1 MPRANLLAVLVAI
14 ALAGAGFA
22 RAQTPDSTPPTQPP
36 YSCGPK
42 HQVRA
47 VGEAIA
53 VNVAVNRWDAWGR
66 GQPWADV
73 GVKSWSSNL
82 RLGWEW
88 DENVFGTNMFSH
100 PFHGSLYFNAGR
112 DHCLGYWESAPLA
125 FLGSWTWEYLGER
138 FRPALN
144 DFIMTS
150 FGGAALGEVFHR
162 VGASI
167 RDNHARGSGRFGRE
181 AAALVVD
188 PVGGLNRLLNGE
200 WSRVGPNPPEHDPGA
215 FFFRFHV
222 GGRFVGDS
230 GSLRHAS
237 GAGTVITDLSYGDPF
252 VRSFE
257 RPFDNFAVRLQLTPG
272 GGGLNLLQAAGRL
285 YQHELTRPDAR
296 SRLLFVVNQ
305 RYEYVNNP
313 AYKFGGQSVE
323 AGIVSRWR
331 LWRGDTHLRGKL
343 TGDAIVLGA
352 IDAPFAGAGERT
364 YDFGPGVGLTAS
376 LVLERH
382 QVNILEWY
390 NRLEY
395 VHSVSGAQ
403 ADHYV
408 AFTGLEGTLTIARGM
423 GLGLCLSTYAR
434 ASRYTDK
441 PSDNREF
448 PELRVFFTWT
458 SAREAPVVRP

>member
-1 MPRANLLAVLVAI
+1 MPRGTRIVLPVAILLAGTGS
-14 ALAGAGFA
+14 AL
-22 RAQTPDSTPPTQPP
+22 AQTPDSTPRA
-36 YSCGPK
+36 YACGRK

-47 VGEAIA
+47 VAEAMA

-66 GQPWADV
+66 SQPWAKV
-73 GVKSWSSNL
+73 GFSSWSSNI
-82 RLGWEW
+82 RRGWEW
-88 DENVFGTNMFSH
+88 DENEFGTNMFSH

-112 DHCLGYWESAPLA
+112 DNCLDFWESAPLA

-144 DFIMTS
+144 DFFMTS
-150 FGGAALGEVFHR
+150 FGGIGLGETFHR
-162 VGASI
+162 VAATI
-167 RDNHARGSGRFGRE
+167 RDNRAQGGGRLWRE
-181 AAALVVD
+181 IGALVVD
-188 PVGGLNRLLNGE
+188 PVGGLNRLVRGD
-200 WSRVGPNPPEHDPGA
+200 WSRVGPNPPEHDFGA

-230 GSLRHAS
+230 GSLRHAN
-237 GAGTVITDLSYGDPF
+237 GAATIITDLGYGDPYTK
-252 VRSFE
+252 RFE
-257 RPFDNFAVRLQLTPG
+257 RPFDVFSVRLQLTPG

-285 YQHELTRPDAR
+285 YEHELTGAGAR
-296 SRLLFVVNQ
+296 NRHLFVVNQ

-313 AYKFGGQSVE
+313 AYRFGGQSIE
-323 AGIVSRWR
+323 AGIESRWR
-331 LWRGDTHLRGKL
+331 IARGDYHVRGKA
-343 TGDAIVLGA
+343 TADAIVLGA
-352 IDAPFAGAGERT
+352 IDAPFAGVGERT

-382 QVNILEWY
+382 QVNLLEWY

-403 ADHYV
+403 SDHYV
-408 AFTGLEGTLTIARGM
+408 AFTGLEGTLTLARGM
-423 GLGLCLSTYAR
+423 GIGVCLSTYAR

-441 PSDNREF
+441 PPENREF

-458 SAREAPVVRP
+458 TARQAEVVRP